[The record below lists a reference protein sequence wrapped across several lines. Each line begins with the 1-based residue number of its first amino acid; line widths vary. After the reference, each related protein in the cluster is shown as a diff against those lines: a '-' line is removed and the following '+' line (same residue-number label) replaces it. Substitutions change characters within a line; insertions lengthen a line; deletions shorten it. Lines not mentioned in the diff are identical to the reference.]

1 MNRARDLELK
11 DETIRF
17 RPLFPY
23 GNADATAVADGTAI
37 EIGGAVVSLQHD
49 GNCGPLPTRLRR
61 CGCSSSPRRRCG
73 DGGAWQG
80 ALRLKGL
87 RRAKTR

>member
-37 EIGGAVVSLQHD
+37 EIGGAVVSSSMMGIAALFRPD
-49 GNCGPLPTRLRR
+49 CAAVAAARLPADVAGMEGHGRERS
-61 CGCSSSPRRRCG
+61 G
-73 DGGAWQG
+73 
-80 ALRLKGL
+80 
-87 RRAKTR
+87 